1 MLSPPQRLMQ
11 GSSALARLFPITIS
25 AINLTS
31 FFRRGQR
38 PDAAQ
43 VKYLIPL
50 LEVICL
56 SHGIQIHSFLS
67 SLTRNTT
74 TVRDSCTEYSM
85 STSSTA
91 DPSAWRAMD
100 FRWMAGLLTEIV
112 SACAAALKLSRPRSL
127 LLVLP
132 NNKSIPGLP
141 IAQHRHLPMQQKSEL
156 VHSLTIPKGVIGRT
170 FDESEDCI
178 RCC

>member
-25 AINLTS
+25 AVNLTS

-43 VKYLIPL
+43 VPNSSVGGDLFVLWHPY
-50 LEVICL
+50 
-56 SHGIQIHSFLS
+56 SFFPFIS
-67 SLTRNTT
+67 NQQYYY
-74 TVRDSCTEYSM
+74 VRDSCQEVSM

-100 FRWMAGLLTEIV
+100 FCWMAGLLTEIV

-156 VHSLTIPKGVIGRT
+156 VHSLRMPKGVIGRT